1 MKFKYTG
8 PLTKES
14 RMFSN
19 TKATRDKG
27 DQKINAKTN
36 WVILCHIFQN
46 YKTNPSPMKL
56 IRSCYNKNNKTT
68 NTVFISM
75 FISSC
80 YQMASVNITA
90 RIPSIML
97 CDLFVRDIN
106 LL

>member
-56 IRSCYNKNNKTT
+56 ITSWYNKEQQN
-68 NTVFISM
+68 
-75 FISSC
+75 
-80 YQMASVNITA
+80 YQYCFHIYVDKF
-90 RIPSIML
+90 L
-97 CDLFVRDIN
+97 
-106 LL
+106 